1 MDILLLHP
9 PAAKAAEPPLG
20 TAILLA
26 YLRQS
31 GYAASAVDANL
42 EAYLYLLEAS
52 RLQQAAGVAPAPGLR
67 RAIRNAPRAL
77 QLLRSAAAGDS
88 FARYS
93 AAVHHLNQALQ
104 SYCGDG
110 AERLTLG
117 DYSHAGLSE
126 FAPEDLERLT
136 AGEQTTLFADY
147 FRESLLP
154 RIVSMAPRLLALS
167 VSYRHQ
173 ILPAFELAGQL
184 RRALPQL
191 TLVGGGGIFSA
202 WRSELRSRKLRFA
215 AFDHIVF
222 GPGEGPLAALV
233 AGKGGDDYFLEG
245 GDSVGFRPDYS
256 FAPVGEYLSPRPV
269 LQVSASRG
277 CYWRRCQFC
286 PEAATPTHPYSS
298 LAPREFP
305 QLLRSLRQTHGVE
318 HFHLTDNAIPV
329 NVLRALAAGPN
340 HDSPLSWHGFVRF
353 EQALLDEAL
362 VAGLAAGGCRLL
374 QLGLESGSQALL
386 DRIGKGTRLEEVSR
400 ILANLQRAGIA
411 SYVYVMLGVP
421 GESQADA
428 EQTLSFLEAHA
439 EAIGFLNFS
448 IMNLP
453 RESEL
458 LDSPQAAGIAALAP
472 LPAGEP
478 LGLYRGF
485 TPVSGW
491 GRSEARRFLQQRL
504 LASAAI
510 RAIVQRTPPLF
521 TSNHAFLFGGK
532 TVEKL

>member
-20 TAILLA
+20 SAILLA
-26 YLRQS
+26 SLRQA
-31 GYAASAVDANL
+31 GYAAAAVDANL
-42 EAYLYLLEAS
+42 EAYLYLLDPS
-52 RLQQAAGVAPAPGLR
+52 RLQRAAGAAPAPGLR

-77 QLLRSAAAGDS
+77 QLLRSAPAADS
-88 FARYS
+88 FPRYS

-104 SYCGDG
+104 AYGGSGP
-110 AERLTLG
+110 ERLTLG
-117 DYSHAGLSE
+117 DYSHSGLSE
-126 FAPEDLERLT
+126 FAPQALERLT
-136 AGEQTTLFADY
+136 AGEETTLFADY
-147 FRESLLP
+147 FRQALLP
-154 RIVSMAPRLLALS
+154 RIVALAPRLLALS
-167 VSYRHQ
+167 VNYRHQ

-191 TLVGGGGIFSA
+191 TLVAGGGIFSA
-202 WRSELRSRKLRFA
+202 WRSELRSRKLRFT

-222 GPGEGPLAALV
+222 GPGEGPLRALAA
-233 AGKGGDDYFLEG
+233 GCGGDYLLEG
-245 GDSVGFRPDYS
+245 GASVGFHPDYS
-256 FAPVGEYLSPRPV
+256 FAALGHYLSPQPV

-277 CYWRRCQFC
+277 CYWRRCRFC

-298 LAPREFP
+298 LAPAEFP
-305 QLLRSLRQTHGVE
+305 RLLRSLQQAHGVA

-329 NVLRALAAGPN
+329 PVLQALAAAPN
-340 HDSPLSWHGFVRF
+340 LDAPLSWHGFVRF
-353 EQALLDEAL
+353 EGALRDATL
-362 VAGLAAGGCRLL
+362 VAGLAAGGCKLL

-386 DRIGKGTRLEEVSR
+386 DGIGKGTRLEDVSQ

-421 GESQADA
+421 GESKTDA

-439 EAIGFLNFS
+439 AAIGFLNLA

-472 LPAGEP
+472 LPAGET
-478 LGLYRGF
+478 LGLYRNF

-504 LASAAI
+504 LASPAI

-532 TVEKL
+532 TVETL